1 MQTIEYNLGVRTK
14 QKKELEKI
22 LASLTVLEKNYL
34 ALYMQG
40 KSSNEID
47 KELNITNKY
56 ADKMIRRSIM
66 QKFNVE
72 RLILAAFCTLQT
84 C

>member
-1 MQTIEYNLGVRTK
+1 MRNK
-14 QKKELEKI
+14 SKELEKI
-22 LASLTVLEKNYL
+22 LASLTVQEKNYL
-34 ALYMQG
+34 TLYMQG
-40 KSSNEID
+40 KSSKEID

>member
-22 LASLTVLEKNYL
+22 LASLTVLEKKYL